1 MINNNKRQ
9 IIDPFKNLVLDEYE
23 QEIEDS
29 IVKGDYIKDAG
40 FIKRKDMLEASARN
54 YLAKAETKQI
64 SLRVNVDDLSAIKAK
79 AKRNNI
85 PYQTLIGS
93 LIRSYAEGRSS
104 LVL

>member
-1 MINNNKRQ
+1 MVNENKKQ
-9 IIDPFKNLVLDEYE
+9 TKDPFKGLVLDEYE
-23 QEIEDS
+23 QQIEDS
-29 IVKGDYIKDAG
+29 IAKGDYIKDAD
-40 FIKRKDMLEASARN
+40 FIQRKNMLEESARN
-54 YLAKAETKQI
+54 YLVKAETKQI

-93 LIRSYAEGRSS
+93 LIRQYAEGRSE